1 MSVLHD
7 TPVRLAAT
15 GAQIGLGRARMTVQA
30 FDGLTVISLSGDI
43 DASNAEAVGEHIR
56 GFVTPRCPIVL
67 DLSDLDF
74 LGVEGIRGLFALG
87 ETCADAK
94 TGWALVTSHAVRR
107 LLRVADRKGRV
118 PAARSVTEALTRLHV
133 RDRGRA
139 LVQRIG

>member
-7 TPVRLAAT
+7 TPVRLADT
-15 GAQIGLGRARMTVQA
+15 GAQIGFGRARMTAKA

-43 DASNAEAVGEHIR
+43 DASNAEPVSEHIR
-56 GFVTPRCPIVL
+56 GFVTLRCPIVL

-87 ETCADAK
+87 EACAGAK
-94 TGWALVTSHAVRR
+94 AGWAVVTSHAVRR
-107 LLRVADRKGRV
+107 LLRVADREGRV

-133 RDRGRA
+133 RGRGRR
-139 LVQRIG
+139 LLRGIG